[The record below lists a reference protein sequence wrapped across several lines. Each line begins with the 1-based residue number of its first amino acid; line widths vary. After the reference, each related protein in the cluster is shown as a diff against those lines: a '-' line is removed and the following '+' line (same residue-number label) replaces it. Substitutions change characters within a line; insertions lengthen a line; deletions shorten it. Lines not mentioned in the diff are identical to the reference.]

1 MVFNGIFFLLY
12 FLPVFLIVY
21 YLLPSSWRNYWTLL
35 CSLLFYA
42 WGAPK
47 YVFFLL
53 ASTIAN
59 YYITRILHNAD
70 KDAIKKRWL
79 ILSVMLSLGLL
90 VLFKYTNFIVAN
102 FNIFLSNIHAGPVS
116 WHAIAL
122 PIGISFCTFHS
133 ISYSIDVYR
142 KIRPPCDRLTDYM
155 LYIFLFPKLVA
166 GPIVRFN
173 VIADEISDRKRNE
186 TASNVLKGL
195 MRFTIGLSKKVL
207 IANVLG
213 YYADLIYNVPADT
226 HDSLSILLGTIA
238 YSFQIYFDFAGY
250 SDMAIGL
257 GKMIGFSFPENF
269 IAPYISRNITEFWRR
284 WHITL
289 MTFMRDYLY
298 VPLCAGGRVK
308 TKFHLLFNLW
318 LVFLISG
325 LWHGAN
331 WTFLAWGAY
340 HGLFLIVDR
349 LFYKKLSAK
358 LGLLSVL
365 INYLVVLFSWI
376 IFRSDSIQHIGDI
389 MQGIFRFTA
398 NTGTEFFSA
407 RFWIILGCGVFF
419 SFAPLHKK
427 GSQLMERIHDVTL
440 SFRGMLVLSGVC
452 IVLLIVSISS
462 IITSGFN
469 PFIYFR
475 F

>member
-1 MVFNGIFFLLY
+1 MEKLLD
-12 FLPVFLIVY
+12 LILQFDILCLGSAKVY
-21 YLLPSSWRNYWTLL
+21 
-35 CSLLFYA
+35 
-42 WGAPK
+42 
-47 YVFFLL
+47 FFLL

-59 YYITRILHNAD
+59 YYIIRILYKAD
-70 KDAIKKRWL
+70 KDVTKKRWL
-79 ILSVMLSLGLL
+79 TLSVILSLGLL
-90 VLFKYTNFIVAN
+90 ILFKYTNFLLSN
-102 FNIFLSNIHAGPVS
+102 FNIFLSDIHAGPLS
-116 WHAIAL
+116 WHKIAL

-142 KIRPPCDRLTDYM
+142 KVRPPCDRLTDYM
-155 LYIFLFPKLVA
+155 MYIFLFPKIVA
-166 GPIVRFN
+166 GPIIRFN
-173 VIADEISDRKRNE
+173 VIADEIRDRRRNE

-195 MRFTIGLSKKVL
+195 IRFTIGLSKKVL
-207 IANVLG
+207 LANVLG

-226 HDSLSILLGTIA
+226 HDSLSIVLGTIA

-257 GKMIGFSFPENF
+257 GKMIGFNFPENF
-269 IAPYISRNITEFWRR
+269 ITPYISKNITEFWRR

-331 WTFLAWGAY
+331 WTFIAWGAY
-340 HGLFLIVDR
+340 HGVFLIVDR
-349 LFYKKLSAK
+349 LFYKKLSAR

-376 IFRSDSIQHIGDI
+376 IFRSDTIQYIGDI
-389 MQGIFRFTA
+389 VEGIFRFTA
-398 NTGTEFFSA
+398 NTGTEFFTA
-407 RFWIILGCGVFF
+407 KFWIILGCSVFF
-419 SFAPLHKK
+419 SFSPLQTRVTKF
-427 GSQLMERIHDVTL
+427 MEGIHDVSL
-440 SFRGMLVLSGVC
+440 SFRGILVLSGAC
-452 IVLLIVSISS
+452 ILLLIVSISS